1 MKKKPIDKINSDVVL
16 DKYLLNKLPT
26 RREIYQWLI
35 DIPYI
40 VASEK
45 EVCED
50 LQSFACFYLD
60 TAGPF
65 IDKALEQKYGF
76 KDAIHFIN
84 YNVINT
90 IRKDKELEVEMD
102 RVIKLEQENF
112 EEVLKFFKKQGHF
125 H

>member
-1 MKKKPIDKINSDVVL
+1 MKKKPIDKINSNVVL
-16 DKYLLNKLPT
+16 DKYLMNKLPT
-26 RREIYQWLI
+26 RNEIYQWLI

-45 EVCED
+45 GVCED
-50 LQSFACFYLD
+50 LHSFACFYLD

-65 IDKALEQKYGF
+65 IDKALKKQYGL

-90 IRKDKELEVEMD
+90 TRKGKELEIEMD
-102 RVIKLEQENF
+102 SIIKIEKENF